1 MFTSRLKRTRREESS
16 MVLPLVALL
25 DVIFFMLL
33 YFMAAGTLAAPDA
46 ELQSAI
52 ATDKK
57 GAGRG
62 TDLQSQILYV
72 ESAGGAVRYRLADRA
87 MKDKKEAAA
96 ILGKLP
102 KEPGIVV
109 KVSDEVPV
117 SAAAAALQACRDA
130 GFTRVSYVAGK

>member
-1 MFTSRLKRTRREESS
+1 MFTSRMKHTRKAEGG

-33 YFMAAGTLAAPDA
+33 YFMAAGTLATPDA

-52 ATDKK
+52 ATDRK

-72 ESAGGAVRYRLADRA
+72 ESASGVVRYRLASRA
-87 MKDKKEAAA
+87 MKDKAETVNV
-96 ILGKLP
+96 LGKLP

-109 KVSDEVPV
+109 KVADDVPV

-130 GFTRVSYVAGK
+130 GFSRVSYVAGK